1 MTSTGTEA
9 AELCRPMELSLR
21 TGLQLTSAI
30 DAGSLKVAPLEEMSS
45 RERRNLLKCA
55 EWILGTLLS
64 ATVLFLLM
72 VRATHAGALW
82 RDECAVVHLARMP
95 SISDIF
101 RNFQHE
107 AFPPLFPLTI
117 RVYTTLFGMSDTVF
131 RIFGFCVGCMLIGA
145 FWATSRLF
153 RSGVP
158 LVGLALLSLNTTFLV
173 WGTTIRGYGLG
184 SVLIVLAFGFV
195 GRLFLVSNR
204 AAHIAAALVCLAAAQ
219 ILLYNSVLVVAIGA
233 SAGAV
238 FLFRRRFKRALVV
251 TAVSAASILSVLPY
265 VPAYLQARNWNIVV
279 RGAPTLDSLWNHL
292 ELALGNPAHG
302 ISEVWYVTALGL
314 TGLLIWRIYK
324 IQGSERLPQ
333 WDLIWF
339 SVFVCG
345 SGLIGYYAFLRVLSY
360 LTSDWH
366 YLALI
371 CLFAAA
377 LDLAA
382 ARLCTTDWLRWV
394 RLGFGL
400 AALIAAPFADW
411 SAIIERQTNIDIV
424 ARTVAVQ
431 AAPTDLIVVT
441 PWVFGVTFQHYY
453 RGPAS
458 WVTIPSI
465 ADHQVHRYDLMKIK
479 MISTNPVDDLA
490 KAVRATLVSGNR
502 VWFVNGLN
510 LPPPAEG
517 PMILPP
523 APGSRFKWDNRAY
536 TDSWWQR
543 LSVFAVL
550 HARRV
555 DSVAL
560 PVPEPTRINYLEEAP
575 LTVVQGWR

>member
-1 MTSTGTEA
+1 
-9 AELCRPMELSLR
+9 MELSLR

-30 DAGSLKVAPLEEMSS
+30 DAGSLKVASLEETSS
-45 RERRNLLKCA
+45 RERRDLLKHA

-95 SISDIF
+95 SISDIL

-117 RVYTTLFGMSDTVF
+117 RAYTTLFGTSDTVF

-195 GRLFLVSNR
+195 GRLLLVSNR
-204 AAHIAAALVCLAAAQ
+204 AADIAAALVCLAAAQ
-219 ILLYNSVLVVAIGA
+219 ILLHNSVLVVAIAA

-238 FLFRRRFKRALVV
+238 LLCRRRLKRALVMS
-251 TAVSAASILSVLPY
+251 AVSAASILSILPY
-265 VPAYLQARNWNIVV
+265 VPAYLQARSWNIVV
-279 RGAPTLDSLWNHL
+279 RGTPTLNSLWNHL
-292 ELALGNPAHG
+292 ELAFGNPAHG
-302 ISEVWYVTALGL
+302 IPALWYVTALGL
-314 TGLLIWRIYK
+314 TGLLIWRISK
-324 IQGSERLPQ
+324 TQGSERLPQ

-339 SVFVCG
+339 CVFVCG
-345 SGLIGYYAFLRVLSY
+345 SSLIGYYAFLRVLSY

-371 CLFAAA
+371 CVIAAA

-382 ARLCTTDWLRWV
+382 ARLCTSDWLRWV

-424 ARTVAVQ
+424 ARTVAAR

-441 PWVFGVTFQHYY
+441 PWQFGVTFQRYY

-465 ADHQVHRYDLMKIK
+465 ADHQVHRYDLVKIK
-479 MISTNPVDDLA
+479 MISTNPIDDLA

-502 VWFVNGLN
+502 VWFVNGLT
-510 LPPPAEG
+510 LPPPDEG
-517 PMILPP
+517 PLILPP

-536 TDSWWQR
+536 TASWWQQ
-543 LSVFAVL
+543 LSVFVVL
-550 HARRV
+550 HAKRAV
-555 DSVAL
+555 FSVAL
-560 PVPEPTRINYLEEAP
+560 PVPESTRINYLEEAP
-575 LTVVQGWR
+575 LTVVQGWQ

>member
-1 MTSTGTEA
+1 
-9 AELCRPMELSLR
+9 MELSLR
-21 TGLQLTSAI
+21 TGLQFTSAK
-30 DAGSLKVAPLEEMSS
+30 DAGSPKISSEETSS
-45 RERRNLLKCA
+45 RERSDLLKRA
-55 EWILGTLLS
+55 EWMIAILLT

-95 SISDIF
+95 SISDIL
-101 RNFQHE
+101 RNFPHE

-117 RVYTTLFGMSDTVF
+117 RAYTAVFGTSDTVF
-131 RIFGFCVGCMLIGA
+131 RIFGFCVGCMIIGA
-145 FWATSRLF
+145 FWANSRLF

-158 LVGLALLSLNTTFLV
+158 LVGLALLSLSTTFLV

-195 GRLFLVSNR
+195 GRLLLVSSR
-204 AAHIAAALVCLAAAQ
+204 AAHIAAALFCLAAVQ

-238 FLFRRRFKRALVV
+238 FLRRRRLKRALVV

-279 RGAPTLDSLWNHL
+279 RGAPTLHSFWNHL

-302 ISEVWYVTALGL
+302 IPALWYVIALGL

-339 SVFVCG
+339 CVLVCG
-345 SGLIGYYAFLRVLSY
+345 SSLVGYYAFLRMLSY
-360 LTSDWH
+360 LARDWY

-371 CLFAAA
+371 CVIAAA
-377 LDLAA
+377 LDLVAA
-382 ARLCTTDWLRWV
+382 CLCTVPWLRLV

-400 AALIAAPFADW
+400 IALIAAPFADW

-453 RGPAS
+453 HGPAS

-465 ADHQVHRYDLMKIK
+465 ADHQVHRYDLIKLK
-479 MISTNPVDDLA
+479 MISTNPIDDLA

-510 LPPPAEG
+510 LPPPGEG
-517 PMILPP
+517 PWILPP
-523 APGSRFKWDNRAY
+523 APGSRFEWDNRAY
-536 TDSWWQR
+536 TASWWQQ

-550 HARRV
+550 HAKRV

-560 PVPEPTRINYLEEAP
+560 PIPESTQINYLEEAP
-575 LTVVQGWR
+575 LTVVEGWR